1 MWEYLPLSALLV
13 LHLPWVNH
21 NKHLI
26 LFNKLLFLYNKL
38 LILFNKFLFLF
49 IKFLYLYI
57 KFLFLFIKFLFLL
70 NKNLELLHLTH
81 RRSSSSNKDSKVWR
95 NSRRRSRRRTR
106 TSSICQMTSD
116 GLASGSWRATS
127 RPTT

>member
-26 LFNKLLFLYNKL
+26 LFNRLLFLYNKL
-38 LILFNKFLFLF
+38 LILFIKFLNLFIKFLYLF

-57 KFLFLFIKFLFLL
+57 QFLFLFIKFLFLL
-70 NKNLELLHLTH
+70 NKNLESLHLMH
-81 RRSSSSNKDSKVWR
+81 RLSNSSNKGSGIWR
-95 NSRRRSRRRTR
+95 DSRRRSRRRTW
-106 TSSICQMTSD
+106 TSST
-116 GLASGSWRATS
+116 
-127 RPTT
+127 

>member
-1 MWEYLPLSALLV
+1 MWEYLQLSALLV

-38 LILFNKFLFLF
+38 LILFIKFLNLF

-70 NKNLELLHLTH
+70 NKNLESLHLTG
-81 RRSSSSNKDSKVWR
+81 RLSNSSNKDSGIWR
-95 NSRRRSRRRTR
+95 DSRRRSRRRTW
-106 TSSICQMTSD
+106 TSSTCPTTND
-116 GLASGSWRATS
+116 GLASGSWRAIF

>member
-26 LFNKLLFLYNKL
+26 LFNKLLFLY
-38 LILFNKFLFLF
+38 

-57 KFLFLFIKFLFLL
+57 QFLFLFIKFLFLL
-70 NKNLELLHLTH
+70 NKNLESLHLMH
-81 RRSSSSNKDSKVWR
+81 RLSNSSNKDSGIWR
-95 NSRRRSRRRTR
+95 DSRRRSRRRTW
-106 TSSICQMTSD
+106 TSST
-116 GLASGSWRATS
+116 
-127 RPTT
+127 